1 MPQFEFHYKG
11 ARFVGE
17 DEGRGRA
24 VLFLHGFLEN
34 RRMWHDLKSA
44 LPRTVRKISLDLP
57 GHGDSE
63 NLGYVH
69 SMEEMAELVQA
80 LMKHLFL
87 RKVVLCGHSMGGYV
101 ALAFAEKY
109 PDHLKGLILMNSNS
123 RADSPEKRI
132 NRDRAIKLV
141 KQDYQSFIRNAIP
154 ALFAEGNRQRLKSD
168 IERVRTEALR
178 TSAQGVVAALEGM
191 KVRADREAILAFAPY
206 PILFIA
212 SKQDPILPFQAL
224 EEQMEHTVV
233 QGLKLKEG
241 HMSHLEEP
249 EALLKGLKHFLAKL

>member
-87 RKVVLCGHSMGGYV
+87 LMSTLM
-101 ALAFAEKY
+101 
-109 PDHLKGLILMNSNS
+109 LK
-123 RADSPEKRI
+123 
-132 NRDRAIKLV
+132 
-141 KQDYQSFIRNAIP
+141 
-154 ALFAEGNRQRLKSD
+154 
-168 IERVRTEALR
+168 
-178 TSAQGVVAALEGM
+178 
-191 KVRADREAILAFAPY
+191 
-206 PILFIA
+206 
-212 SKQDPILPFQAL
+212 
-224 EEQMEHTVV
+224 
-233 QGLKLKEG
+233 
-241 HMSHLEEP
+241 
-249 EALLKGLKHFLAKL
+249 